1 MTEYIVCPL
10 CGRNR
15 VIKSKDKGYIR
26 WDYVDLKSAPLLQ
39 VRDDT
44 GGRGSG
50 FPLVASKTL
59 AEISQDPAYSQVI
72 EGMKQQLIRLVK
84 EGLELGLLEKEDL
97 P

>member
-1 MTEYIVCPL
+1 MKEYIVCPL
-10 CGRNR
+10 CARNR

-50 FPLVASKTL
+50 FPLLTSKTL

-72 EGMKQQLIRLVK
+72 EGMKQQIIKLVK
-84 EGLELGLLEKEDL
+84 DGLELGLLMREEL
-97 P
+97 